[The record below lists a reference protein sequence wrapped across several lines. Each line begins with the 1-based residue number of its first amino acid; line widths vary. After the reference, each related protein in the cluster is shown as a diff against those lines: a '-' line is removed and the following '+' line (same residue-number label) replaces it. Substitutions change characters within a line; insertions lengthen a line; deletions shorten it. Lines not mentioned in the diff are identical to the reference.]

1 MELHFGGSSSAKWL
15 IQIKSRC
22 KKSPSPSEAFQI
34 PIYFI
39 FPLPLSRCAVRP
51 LLAFSSAPLSDLAVP
66 GHSGPSLFHGVH
78 DGQCERRS
86 STGGEL
92 GLIILKIF
100 YNLNDSVIA
109 LSSSASDLHLCTASS
124 EPLSFPPF
132 LSNIFFPLV
141 FPQTFLS
148 HLSSPTQ
155 KVGCA
160 LLFLT
165 QILLC
170 CVITWSSWL
179 LPCPKLILWAS

>member
-1 MELHFGGSSSAKWL
+1 MELHFDGSSSAKWL
-15 IQIKSRC
+15 IQIKSQC
-22 KKSPSPSEAFQI
+22 KKLPSPNEAFQI

-51 LLAFSSAPLSDLAVP
+51 LLAFSSAPLSELAVP
-66 GHSGPSLFHGVH
+66 GHSGPSLFHGAR

-100 YNLNDSVIA
+100 YDLNDSVIA

-132 LSNIFFPLV
+132 LSNIFFSPS
-141 FPQTFLS
+141 FPPDFPFPPFLS
-148 HLSSPTQ
+148 HTEGWLCPAFPYPNF
-155 KVGCA
+155 A
-160 LLFLT
+160 LLCHHVE
-165 QILLC
+165 LLAFAM
-170 CVITWSSWL
+170 
-179 LPCPKLILWAS
+179 P